1 MRSDNLSM
9 AMKPSF
15 QFIEEFVCPECG
27 LRSGAGELRCEE
39 HRDVLLTRDFEQP
52 VLFWRFHRM
61 AVDAYCVQH
70 SPYIASAK
78 SLAAHLCG
86 LCIAIERGN
95 DAEALSQLQRWL
107 STNPKIEKHALPM
120 ARGAVTIGS
129 VYGIDDPVLF
139 GKAVENWARNAWNA
153 YRELQPL
160 ARTWL
165 EMSMQ
170 QGMKAGPSRRSG

>member
-1 MRSDNLSM
+1 MPL
-9 AMKPSF
+9 KPSL
-15 QFIEEFVCPECG
+15 QSIEEFVCPECALHAG
-27 LRSGAGELRCEE
+27 VGELRCEE
-39 HRDVLLTRDFEQP
+39 QRDALLARDFEQP

-61 AVDAYCVQH
+61 AVDTYCVQH
-70 SPYIASAK
+70 SPYVASAK

-86 LCIAIERGN
+86 LCIAFERGN

-107 STNPKIEKHALPM
+107 STNPKIEKPALPM

-139 GKAVENWARNAWNA
+139 GEAVENWARCAWDA
-153 YRELQPL
+153 YSELQPL
-160 ARTWL
+160 ARAWL

-170 QGMKAGPSRRSG
+170 QGKKADPSRRSR